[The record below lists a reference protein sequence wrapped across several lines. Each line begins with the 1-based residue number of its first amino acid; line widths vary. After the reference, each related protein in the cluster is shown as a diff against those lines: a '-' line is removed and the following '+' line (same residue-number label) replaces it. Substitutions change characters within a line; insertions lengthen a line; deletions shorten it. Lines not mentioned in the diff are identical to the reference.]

1 MRQARPEIVQLI
13 LELKTSQYSF
23 FFFYLAMTF
32 AQLSSQN
39 RNIGIILQI
48 LVKNGSYIA
57 MEEMLYIRETKTQ
70 QFFL

>member
-1 MRQARPEIVQLI
+1 MRQARPDIVQLI
-13 LELKTSQYSF
+13 LDFTIF
-23 FFFYLAMTF
+23 FFFFNLAMTF